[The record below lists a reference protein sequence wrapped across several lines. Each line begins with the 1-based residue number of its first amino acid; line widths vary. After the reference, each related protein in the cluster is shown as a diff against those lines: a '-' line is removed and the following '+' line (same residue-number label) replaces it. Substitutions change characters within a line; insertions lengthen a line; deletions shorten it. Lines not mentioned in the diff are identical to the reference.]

1 MKEGKSR
8 KRRQRIRQKMCVEN
22 NRRISY
28 TDINE
33 NARRKPIVMGKRVQ
47 KVLKRDWQLLVLC
60 ALPVLY
66 FIVFHYIPMYGVQ
79 IAFKDFKAT
88 DGIWGSAWVGFK
100 HFKRFF
106 ASSQFVS
113 LIKNT
118 LGLSLLQILLG
129 FPVPI
134 ILAIML
140 NQVKNQRFRKFA
152 QSILYCPHFI
162 SIVVLAGMLY
172 IFLSPRNGIVNTII
186 KMLGGEAIFFL
197 GEAKYF
203 KLTFVISGIWQN
215 AGWSAIIYIA
225 ALAGISPDLYE
236 AAQVDGANKWQRIRH
251 IDIPGIMPT
260 IIMMLIMEIGK
271 VMSLG
276 FQKAYLLQNAQ
287 NLSASEIISTYIYKV
302 GMLDAQYSYSA
313 AVNLFNNVINIILL
327 VTFNKLAKKLTDN
340 SLW

>member
-1 MKEGKSR
+1 
-8 KRRQRIRQKMCVEN
+8 
-22 NRRISY
+22 
-28 TDINE
+28 
-33 NARRKPIVMGKRVQ
+33 MGKRVQ

-66 FIVFHYIPMYGVQ
+66 FVIFHYIPMYGVQ
-79 IAFKDFKAT
+79 IAFKDFKASE
-88 DGIWGSAWVGFK
+88 GIWGSAWVGFK

-106 ASSQFVS
+106 ASSQFWT

-129 FPVPI
+129 FPIPI
-134 ILAIML
+134 FLAIML
-140 NQVKNQRFRKFA
+140 NQVKNQKFRKFA

-236 AAQVDGANKWQRIRH
+236 AAQMDGANKWQRIRH

-260 IIMMLIMEIGK
+260 IVMMLIMEIGK

-287 NLSASEIISTYIYKV
+287 NLAASEIISTYIYKV

-313 AVNLFNNVINIILL
+313 AINLFNNVINIILL

>member
-1 MKEGKSR
+1 
-8 KRRQRIRQKMCVEN
+8 
-22 NRRISY
+22 
-28 TDINE
+28 
-33 NARRKPIVMGKRVQ
+33 MGKRVQ

-186 KMLGGEAIFFL
+186 KILGGEAIFFL

-313 AVNLFNNVINIILL
+313 EVNLFNNVINIILL

>member
-1 MKEGKSR
+1 
-8 KRRQRIRQKMCVEN
+8 
-22 NRRISY
+22 
-28 TDINE
+28 
-33 NARRKPIVMGKRVQ
+33 MGKRVQ

-340 SLW
+340 SLWEQGEEAHEGEKTKPAQRL

>member
-1 MKEGKSR
+1 
-8 KRRQRIRQKMCVEN
+8 
-22 NRRISY
+22 
-28 TDINE
+28 
-33 NARRKPIVMGKRVQ
+33 MGKRVQ

-66 FIVFHYIPMYGVQ
+66 FVIFHYIPMYGVQ
-79 IAFKDFKAT
+79 IAFKDFKASE
-88 DGIWGSAWVGFK
+88 GIWGSAWVGFK

-106 ASSQFVS
+106 ASSQFWT

-129 FPVPI
+129 FPIPI
-134 ILAIML
+134 LLAIML
-140 NQVKNQRFRKFA
+140 NQVKNQKFRKFA

-236 AAQVDGANKWQRIRH
+236 AAQMDGANKWQRIRH

-260 IIMMLIMEIGK
+260 IVMMLIMEIGK

-287 NLSASEIISTYIYKV
+287 NLAASEIISTYIYKV

-313 AVNLFNNVINIILL
+313 AINLFNNVINIILL
-327 VTFNKLAKKLTDN
+327 VTFTKLAKKLTDN

>member
-1 MKEGKSR
+1 
-8 KRRQRIRQKMCVEN
+8 
-22 NRRISY
+22 
-28 TDINE
+28 
-33 NARRKPIVMGKRVQ
+33 MGKRVQ

-327 VTFNKLAKKLTDN
+327 VTFNKLAVSFRIN
-340 SLW
+340 QG

>member
-1 MKEGKSR
+1 
-8 KRRQRIRQKMCVEN
+8 
-22 NRRISY
+22 
-28 TDINE
+28 
-33 NARRKPIVMGKRVQ
+33 MGKRVQ

-66 FIVFHYIPMYGVQ
+66 FVIFHYIPMYGVQ
-79 IAFKDFKAT
+79 IAFKDFKASE
-88 DGIWGSAWVGFK
+88 GIWGSAWVGFK

-106 ASSQFVS
+106 ASSQFWT

-118 LGLSLLQILLG
+118 LGLSLQQILLG
-129 FPVPI
+129 FPIPI
-134 ILAIML
+134 LLAIML
-140 NQVKNQRFRKFA
+140 NQVKNQKFRKFA

-236 AAQVDGANKWQRIRH
+236 AAQMDGANKWQRIRH

-260 IIMMLIMEIGK
+260 IVMMLIMEIGK

-287 NLSASEIISTYIYKV
+287 NLAASEIISTYIYKV

-313 AVNLFNNVINIILL
+313 AINLFNNVINIILL

>member
-1 MKEGKSR
+1 
-8 KRRQRIRQKMCVEN
+8 
-22 NRRISY
+22 
-28 TDINE
+28 
-33 NARRKPIVMGKRVQ
+33 MGKRVQ

>member
-1 MKEGKSR
+1 
-8 KRRQRIRQKMCVEN
+8 
-22 NRRISY
+22 
-28 TDINE
+28 
-33 NARRKPIVMGKRVQ
+33 MGKRVQ

-186 KMLGGEAIFFL
+186 KILGGEAIFFL

-236 AAQVDGANKWQRIRH
+236 AAQVDGANKW
-251 IDIPGIMPT
+251 
-260 IIMMLIMEIGK
+260 
-271 VMSLG
+271 
-276 FQKAYLLQNAQ
+276 
-287 NLSASEIISTYIYKV
+287 
-302 GMLDAQYSYSA
+302 
-313 AVNLFNNVINIILL
+313 
-327 VTFNKLAKKLTDN
+327 
-340 SLW
+340 

>member
-1 MKEGKSR
+1 
-8 KRRQRIRQKMCVEN
+8 
-22 NRRISY
+22 
-28 TDINE
+28 
-33 NARRKPIVMGKRVQ
+33 MGKRVQ

-79 IAFKDFKAT
+79 IAFKDFKAA

>member
-1 MKEGKSR
+1 MD
-8 KRRQRIRQKMCVEN
+8 RQKMCVEN
-22 NRRISY
+22 TTGISY
-28 TDINE
+28 TGLNE
-33 NARRKPIVMGKRVQ
+33 NVRREPIVMGKRVQ

-66 FIVFHYIPMYGVQ
+66 FIIFHYIPMYGVQ

-100 HFKRFF
+100 HFRRFF

-236 AAQVDGANKWQRIRH
+236 AEVDGANKWQRIRH
-251 IDIPGIMPT
+251 IDLPGIMPT
-260 IIMMLIMEIGK
+260 IVMMLIMEIGK

-287 NLSASEIISTYIYKV
+287 NLAASEIISTYIYKV

>member
-1 MKEGKSR
+1 
-8 KRRQRIRQKMCVEN
+8 
-22 NRRISY
+22 
-28 TDINE
+28 
-33 NARRKPIVMGKRVQ
+33 MGKRVQ

-66 FIVFHYIPMYGVQ
+66 FIVFLYIPMYGVQ
-79 IAFKDFKAT
+79 IAFNDFKAT

-236 AAQVDGANKWQRIRH
+236 AAQVD
-251 IDIPGIMPT
+251 
-260 IIMMLIMEIGK
+260 
-271 VMSLG
+271 
-276 FQKAYLLQNAQ
+276 
-287 NLSASEIISTYIYKV
+287 
-302 GMLDAQYSYSA
+302 
-313 AVNLFNNVINIILL
+313 
-327 VTFNKLAKKLTDN
+327 
-340 SLW
+340 

>member
-1 MKEGKSR
+1 MD
-8 KRRQRIRQKMCVEN
+8 RQKMCVEN
-22 NRRISY
+22 TTGISY
-28 TDINE
+28 TGLNE
-33 NARRKPIVMGKRVQ
+33 NVRREPIVMGKLVQ

-66 FIVFHYIPMYGVQ
+66 FIIFHYIPMYGVQ

-100 HFKRFF
+100 HFRRFF

-140 NQVKNQRFRKFA
+140 NQVKNQKFRKFA

-251 IDIPGIMPT
+251 IDLPGIMPT
-260 IIMMLIMEIGK
+260 IVMMLIMEIGK

-287 NLSASEIISTYIYKV
+287 NLAASEIISTYIYKV

>member
-1 MKEGKSR
+1 
-8 KRRQRIRQKMCVEN
+8 
-22 NRRISY
+22 
-28 TDINE
+28 
-33 NARRKPIVMGKRVQ
+33 MGKRVQ

-100 HFKRFF
+100 HFRRFF

-276 FQKAYLLQNAQ
+276 FQKAYLLHNAQ

>member
-1 MKEGKSR
+1 MD
-8 KRRQRIRQKMCVEN
+8 RQKMCVEN
-22 NRRISY
+22 TTGISY
-28 TDINE
+28 TGLNE
-33 NARRKPIVMGKRVQ
+33 NVRREPIVMGKRVQ

-66 FIVFHYIPMYGVQ
+66 FIIFHYIPMYGVQ

-100 HFKRFF
+100 HFRRFF

-140 NQVKNQRFRKFA
+140 NQVKDQRFRKFA

-251 IDIPGIMPT
+251 IDLPGIMPT
-260 IIMMLIMEIGK
+260 IVMMLIMEIGK

-287 NLSASEIISTYIYKV
+287 NLAASEIISTYIYKV